1 MQFNEKTALSSQVQ
15 TIIKNERVEDNGKKE
30 KTSLLHF
37 AIPIVPCAPSFSLSK
52 ALHWLKNKPLCLSL
66 TASEIIWIMNKIEPA
81 SKSMITKLDDKN
93 FCFRLIIKLISKIW
107 V

>member
-37 AIPIVPCAPSFSLSK
+37 AIPIVPCAPSFSL
-52 ALHWLKNKPLCLSL
+52 
-66 TASEIIWIMNKIEPA
+66 T
-81 SKSMITKLDDKN
+81 
-93 FCFRLIIKLISKIW
+93 
-107 V
+107 